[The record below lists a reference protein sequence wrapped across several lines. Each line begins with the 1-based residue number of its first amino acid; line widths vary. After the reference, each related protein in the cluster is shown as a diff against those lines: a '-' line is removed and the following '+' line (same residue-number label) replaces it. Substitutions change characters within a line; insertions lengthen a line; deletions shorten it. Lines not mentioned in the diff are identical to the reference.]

1 MAVGGDQVES
11 VDAAQL
17 RYFLESEALEGRLVL
32 QGMQGDPFEQVA
44 EGEVEIFGQSLQHLE
59 QALLETYA
67 GLDSFDFA
75 RRRLWNDFLGGHGG
89 FRVRCLAQSSQ
100 VCGGVASM
108 VPWYH
113 CTNRETPPCLHIRVP
128 AAAAFTWTRRARESS
143 HCSRPGA
150 SESGYPAG
158 ILYC

>member
-32 QGMQGDPFEQVA
+32 QGMQGDPFEQVS

-113 CTNRETPPCLHIRVP
+113 CTNREPPHACISAYPQRQLSLGR
-128 AAAAFTWTRRARESS
+128 AARASLPTVHGPGRARVG
-143 HCSRPGA
+143 R
-150 SESGYPAG
+150 SEERR
-158 ILYC
+158 